1 MLRSKRLMP
10 VMKLAE
16 RKEQQAL
23 TAVAQLQQQIMDEEK
38 KVEELSQYRMEYQK
52 GLNASGSISVGQLQS
67 YQEFMAQLDSIIANQ
82 KTHQV
87 QMESELERLRAIYQ
101 QLHIRTKSL
110 DTLVGKHRQKE
121 HQQHEKQ
128 LQKELDELCMRNHTR
143 PAH

>member
-23 TAVAQLQQQIMDEEK
+23 TAVAQLQQQILDEEK
-38 KVEELSQYRMEYQK
+38 KVEELSQYRMEYQQ
-52 GLNASGSISVGQLQS
+52 GLNDSGSISVGQLQS

-82 KTHQV
+82 KTHKV
-87 QMESELERLRAIYQ
+87 QMESELERLRGIYQ

-121 HQQHEKQ
+121 HQHYEKQ
-128 LQKELDELCMRNHTR
+128 LQKELDELCMRNHR
-143 PAH
+143 RLAH